1 MIQQETI
8 RQVIETQKGKLQA
21 NSSSL
26 ERELLPALPNL
37 NSHALIISGI
47 RRCGKSTL
55 LLQMLKQKHKNS
67 LYLNFE
73 DPRLFGFQCW
83 KFGFSEKIIAAVGD
97 S

>member
-8 RQVIETQKGKLQA
+8 HQVIETQKGKLKT
-21 NSSSL
+21 NLGSL
-26 ERELLPALPNL
+26 ERELLSALPNF

-73 DPRLFGFQCW
+73 DPRLFGFELAD
-83 KFGFSEKIIAAVGD
+83 FLLF
-97 S
+97 